1 MVSDICQLLIL
12 QILSEK
18 ELQALTIPAVQKD
31 DAGNYMVKAN
41 NDAGQAKC
49 YATLIVKPAS
59 DRHAVKMRLI
69 ESCHSVQ
76 TSVVE
81 GGAAPE
87 ITRSFRDL
95 HVRPGDPCTMEVLI
109 TGKPPPKVGI
119 SPVHALDLDLDLQVS
134 TEVPYSLILSGHWSL
149 FVLKW

>member
-1 MVSDICQLLIL
+1 M
-12 QILSEK
+12 SEL
-18 ELQALTIPAVQKD
+18 ELQALTIPAVHKD

-59 DRHAVKMRLI
+59 DRLAMKMRLI

-76 TSVVE
+76 TNIVE

-95 HVRPGDPCTMEVLI
+95 HVRPGDPCTMEVVI
-109 TGKPPPKVGI
+109 SGKPPPKVSVTDFYIG
-119 SPVHALDLDLDLQVS
+119 SACQGL
-134 TEVPYSLILSGHWSL
+134 GRG
-149 FVLKW
+149 

>member
-1 MVSDICQLLIL
+1 MRL
-12 QILSEK
+12 QILSEL
-18 ELQALTIPAVQKD
+18 ELQALTIPAVHRD

-59 DRHAVKMRLI
+59 DTHAVKMRLI

-76 TSVVE
+76 TRHVE

-87 ITRSFRDL
+87 IARSFRDL
-95 HVRPGDPCTMEVLI
+95 CVRPGDPCTMEVVI
-109 TGKPPPKVGI
+109 TGKPPPKVWAPFNMIAGCRM
-119 SPVHALDLDLDLQVS
+119 
-134 TEVPYSLILSGHWSL
+134 
-149 FVLKW
+149 

>member
-1 MVSDICQLLIL
+1 MMTMVVGIFLRS
-12 QILSEK
+12 QILSEL
-18 ELQALTIPAVQKD
+18 ELQALTIPAVHRD

-59 DRHAVKMRLI
+59 DTHAVKMRLI

-76 TSVVE
+76 TRHVE

-87 ITRSFRDL
+87 IARSFRDL
-95 HVRPGDPCTMEVLI
+95 CVRPGDPCTMEVVI
-109 TGKPPPKVGI
+109 TGKPPPKVWRR
-119 SPVHALDLDLDLQVS
+119 STCLPV
-134 TEVPYSLILSGHWSL
+134 
-149 FVLKW
+149 VLL